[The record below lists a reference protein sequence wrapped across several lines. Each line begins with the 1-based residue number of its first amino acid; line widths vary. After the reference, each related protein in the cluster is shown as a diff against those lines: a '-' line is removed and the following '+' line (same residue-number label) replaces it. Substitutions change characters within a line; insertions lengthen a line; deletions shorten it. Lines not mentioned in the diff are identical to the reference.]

1 MKLPFFTSSF
11 ISTIWTLGRV
21 LDPTLVVSVRSS
33 YYTNNLYTL
42 LPALA
47 IDSRL
52 GVALPSNTG
61 HL

>member
-21 LDPTLVVSVRSS
+21 LDPTLVVSVKSS
-33 YYTNNLYTL
+33 YTL
-42 LPALA
+42 FPALA